1 MATYYVKTTVT
12 FAGYIE
18 ADSEEQAQ
26 EIGYYYDNLY
36 YDGVYDVE
44 VEEQE
49 SDEEDEDE

>member
-12 FAGYIE
+12 FTGYVE
-18 ADSEEQAQ
+18 ADSEAEAE
-26 EIGYYYDNLY
+26 EIGWYYDNLN

-49 SDEEDEDE
+49 SEEDENDE